1 MHLRNITFCALAAVF
16 AAALPFIQ
24 AQAQESCPAGSIFSQ
39 TPALPTDSPSPR
51 VWVNDDFWGP
61 GNGTAASAYDYFSV
75 ADRICGVTWWGTELS
90 TMTLCATE
98 RTAPTFTVTFF
109 TDDTSSGSSMPG
121 SVVCQY
127 TVTATKENT
136 GLIYANTLNPGCPQL
151 PLYRYSADL
160 ATCCN
165 LTSGWITVRGTAAGS
180 ANGAVFVPV
189 SNYELGAT
197 MCEYNGTD
205 LPYRV
210 RTGDNRS
217 VSFCLTTR
225 LSVPDVVGLAQ
236 AAAESAITGAGLTV
250 GTVTTDYS
258 MTVPAGDVI
267 SQDPAAG
274 SDAVPGDAV
283 SIVVSL
289 GVPTLVTVPD
299 VLGMT
304 VADATTALQAA
315 GLALGT
321 VTEQYSSEPVGAVI
335 SQTPDANED
344 APLNSS
350 VNLVVSKGEAPPM
363 PVSGLA
369 GLAAVAAALGVTG
382 ALRTRKRG

>member
-1 MHLRNITFCALAAVF
+1 MHLRKTALCVLVAVLAAT
-16 AAALPFIQ
+16 LPFVA
-24 AQAQESCPAGSIFSQ
+24 AQAQESCPAGAIFSQ
-39 TPALPTDSPSPR
+39 TPALPTDSPEPE
-51 VWVNDDFWGP
+51 VWINDDAWGP
-61 GNGTAASAYDYFSV
+61 GNGSTPSAYDSFSV
-75 ADRICGVTWWGTELS
+75 TDRICGVTWWGVELS
-90 TMTLCATE
+90 TTTYCASE

-121 SVVCQY
+121 AVECQY
-127 TVTATKENT
+127 TVTATKEST
-136 GLIYANTLNPGCPQL
+136 GLVYVNPLNPTCPNL

-180 ANGAVFVPV
+180 ANGVVFIAV

-197 MCEYNGTD
+197 MCEYNGTN

-217 VSFCLTTR
+217 VSFCLKTR
-225 LSVPDVVGLAQ
+225 LSIPNVVGLAQ
-236 AAAESAITGAGLTV
+236 AAAEAAITGAGLTV
-250 GTVTTDYS
+250 GAVTTDYS
-258 MTVPAGDVI
+258 LTVPAGDVI
-267 SQDPAAG
+267 SQNPAAG
-274 SDAVPGDAV
+274 TDAVPGDPV
-283 SIVVSL
+283 SFVVSL
-289 GVPTLVTVPD
+289 GMPTLVTVPD

-304 VADATTALQAA
+304 VAEATTALQAA
-315 GLALGT
+315 SLVLGT

-344 APLNSS
+344 APLNSA

-369 GLAAVAAALGVTG
+369 GLAAVAAALGVMG
-382 ALRTRKRG
+382 ALRTRKRE